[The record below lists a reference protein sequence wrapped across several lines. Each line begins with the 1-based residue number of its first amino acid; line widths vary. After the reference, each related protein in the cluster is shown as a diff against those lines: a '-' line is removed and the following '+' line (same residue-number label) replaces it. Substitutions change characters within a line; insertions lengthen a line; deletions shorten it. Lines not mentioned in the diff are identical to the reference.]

1 MMRPQCRDTADHDRL
16 HGIEPEPEGP
26 LMEQCPK
33 HGPWQATRSIDE
45 CPTCWAASEQD
56 YQDRR
61 DAWNDYAVTFDPHPD
76 R

>member
-1 MMRPQCRDTADHDRL
+1 MRHQYRDTADLDVL
-16 HGIEPEPEGP
+16 HGIEQEPEHP
-26 LMEQCPK
+26 LLEHCPT

-61 DAWNDYAVTFDPHPD
+61 DWATTFDPHPD